1 MKTKILIT
9 LAAAI
14 ALPLNAL
21 AKDSYSGDHAMVSD
35 EVIAHQR
42 ENLEKNT
49 YIDPCCQFRTVKLG
63 RF

>member
-21 AKDSYSGDHAMVSD
+21 AKDSYSGGHAMVSD

-49 YIDPCCQFRTVKLG
+49 DGKGFGHNLQGILTRL
-63 RF
+63 